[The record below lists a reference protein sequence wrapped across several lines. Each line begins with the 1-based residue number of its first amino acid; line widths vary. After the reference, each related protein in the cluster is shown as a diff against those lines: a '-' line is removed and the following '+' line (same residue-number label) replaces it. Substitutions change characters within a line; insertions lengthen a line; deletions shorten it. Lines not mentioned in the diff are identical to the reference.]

1 MVNKRDIYDE
11 FTFIKMV
18 FNNGMQFLD
27 NEFNVMSQ
35 VLSIFSSNKMKYF
48 DYNLNVRAIFENKD
62 DDLSYKSTNIAFFT
76 HYVDQIKNLLILFDK
91 F

>member
-11 FTFIKMV
+11 FTFIKMI

-35 VLSIFSSNKMKYF
+35 VLSIFSSNEMKYF

>member
-11 FTFIKMV
+11 FTFVKMI

-35 VLSIFSSNKMKYF
+35 VLSIFSSNEMKYF

>member
-11 FTFIKMV
+11 FTFVKMI

-35 VLSIFSSNKMKYF
+35 VLSIFSSNEMKYF

-62 DDLSYKSTNIAFFT
+62 DDLSY
-76 HYVDQIKNLLILFDK
+76 
-91 F
+91 